1 MFLVPLAAGAVISTN
16 VCVYI
21 QFDIQALAAR
31 LEALEEDRIQP
42 DAVAAA
48 SDDEEFVYADSD
60 EGARLAL
67 GMGVV
72 W

>member
-1 MFLVPLAAGAVISTN
+1 MLAPLAAGAITNTN
-16 VCVYI
+16 VRVYI

-60 EGARLAL
+60 EGERLAL
-67 GMGVV
+67 GMGSG

>member
-1 MFLVPLAAGAVISTN
+1 M
-16 VCVYI
+16 
-21 QFDIQALAAR
+21 AAR